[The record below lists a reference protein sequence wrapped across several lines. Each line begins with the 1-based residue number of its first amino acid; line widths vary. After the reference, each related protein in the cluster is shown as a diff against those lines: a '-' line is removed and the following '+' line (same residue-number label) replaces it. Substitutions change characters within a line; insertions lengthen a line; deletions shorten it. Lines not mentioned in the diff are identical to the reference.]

1 MKDSATRRFETF
13 IGVREFCIALAD
25 NFPANSRG
33 GEVKAILDAIITEM
47 EGHAATQ
54 SSGTRAAREVTTL
67 KAVRRAALHEDLEAI
82 NRTARALSLTTPGL
96 DDKFRL
102 PRNLGDQAWLAAA
115 RSFATDAESIK
126 AEFIRR
132 GLPADFLDDLNADI
146 TAFEE
151 SIGSREQKSG
161 ERIAATASID
171 GAIERGMNAVREL
184 DAIVQNIFRND
195 PAILARWTSA
205 KHTERAPRHPAAA
218 QPPPTTPTPPK
229 Q

>member
-13 IGVREFCIALAD
+13 ISVREFCAALAD

-54 SSGTRAAREVTTL
+54 SSGTRATREVTTL

-82 NRTARALSLTTPGL
+82 SRTARALALTTPGL

-102 PRNLGDQAWLAAA
+102 PRNVGDQAWLAAA
-115 RSFATDAESIK
+115 RSYATDAEPIK
-126 AEFIRR
+126 AGFISR

-184 DAIVQNIFRND
+184 DAIVQNIFRDD
-195 PAILARWTSA
+195 PATLARWTSA

-218 QPPPTTPTPPK
+218 QPPPTTPKPPT